1 MAPFSAFRGPNLSA
15 VNDQNPGKTPE
26 KIKPTLHCRHYI
38 MDITFSTEVMLEKLH
53 HGHYDWMKFIIVI
66 LLEETNATCKPILSK
81 FITSKFTVLLTSK
94 L

>member
-1 MAPFSAFRGPNLSA
+1 MCMIKKVFFSLKIKTLFFVSLAPFSAFRGPNLSA

-53 HGHYDWMKFIIVI
+53 HGHYD
-66 LLEETNATCKPILSK
+66 
-81 FITSKFTVLLTSK
+81 
-94 L
+94 